1 MSDGLLVASLLPSIL
16 NLFGIQDYKGLDTG
30 LKNQLTQ
37 FAQSVIEEWQN
48 KQQAAAY
55 SGDYQSGNLPNKN
68 QLQALM
74 YQTFANETKQLAQA
88 IQDAQDKDIKNWD
101 KNRGW
106 YMLQDGAD
114 ALVDAVTKVPDALIG
129 AGMNAMDKVS
139 DNMFNYSGM
148 YKDWKEKIRSS
159 KKKYN
164 SRNRHLLKA
173 KENAAKVLKSQKETF
188 NKFNNYVI
196 QSRDRFGKETNSKSD
211 NNLRNDKLTER
222 TNRETKF

>member
-16 NLFGIQDYKGLDTG
+16 NLFGIQDYKGLDNN

-37 FAQSVIEEWQN
+37 FAQSVIEEWQI

-106 YMLQDGAD
+106 YMLQDGIEGVYDLATKIPNTLLD
-114 ALVDAVTKVPDALIG
+114 AGVNAL
-129 AGMNAMDKVS
+129 DKVTGNKF
-139 DNMFNYSGM
+139 DFYN
-148 YKDWKEKIRSS
+148 
-159 KKKYN
+159 KYN
-164 SRNRHLLKA
+164 DIKDKSRSTKRRYNARNRHLLKA
-173 KENAAKVLKSQKETF
+173 KEHAGKVLKSQKETF

-211 NNLRNDKLTER
+211 TNLRNDKLTER